1 MKRRS
6 SAPREIYLGDLFVI
20 TNAAA
25 FIADPGDEAY
35 LRDGRIASGSR
46 KHIADF
52 SDNAF
57 LRCVVHALAIGVA
70 GLVLES
76 SYILANRDRR
86 SRVELAIRDAEAERV
101 EIAVLEAALALDE
114 HLERLGLVRLYCG
127 HRLLEHSLGLGGG
140 AELALRKRRGR
151 EHEGDGRH
159 RADHEFT
166 KHRFSPWFVKD
177 SSPSSPRA

>member
-25 FIADPGDEAY
+25 LIADPGDEAY
-35 LRDGRIASGSR
+35 LRDGRIAAGSR

-57 LRCVVHALAIGVA
+57 FRCVVHSLAIDVV
-70 GLVLES
+70 GLILEG

-86 SRVELAIRDAEAERV
+86 SGVELAIRDAKAEWV
-101 EIAVLEAALALDE
+101 EIAVL
-114 HLERLGLVRLYCG
+114 
-127 HRLLEHSLGLGGG
+127 
-140 AELALRKRRGR
+140 K
-151 EHEGDGRH
+151 
-159 RADHEFT
+159 
-166 KHRFSPWFVKD
+166 
-177 SSPSSPRA
+177 